1 MDLPGS
7 VVVRWIAWICLFD
20 FDVRHV
26 LGMKNTVTDG
36 LSRQLV
42 TKKDVKKAE
51 NDNMDK
57 FLNAQFLSMF
67 RVSLITT
74 DLGEQPKEFE
84 VNPVEMGDEGD
95 DDGNVLET
103 PDEEWSE
110 ELQKIAWWLV
120 MLQKPVRMSQ

>member
-1 MDLPGS
+1 M
-7 VVVRWIAWICLFD
+7 
-20 FDVRHV
+20 RHV